1 MSKKF
6 LTIDEY
12 LEKYSQT
19 LSMTNYLMGMAV
31 NKSTSPFPPEFI
43 KVGMLKWEDGSANCW
58 GGPYKGNY
66 VFCKVE
72 DHTFTVGNLKSLAEI
87 AEHWKSYITYS
98 THNTINGGRALQK
111 YFPEIKDWYFIQK
124 TTDGK
129 ECSRTS
135 FTHQELQH
143 YLTNATKEELAYRED
158 RIKEKMEGLITNYAL
173 SIELPVKF
181 YLCGNDDCSYTGYF
195 PTKDAALK
203 TLEFFIEE
211 QPDISWIQEKFE
223 FTN

>member
-12 LEKYSQT
+12 LEEYSQT

-87 AEHWKSYITYS
+87 AEHWK
-98 THNTINGGRALQK
+98 NLREQAWVNL
-111 YFPEIKDWYFIQK
+111 
-124 TTDGK
+124 
-129 ECSRTS
+129 
-135 FTHQELQH
+135 FTG
-143 YLTNATKEELAYRED
+143 T
-158 RIKEKMEGLITNYAL
+158 
-173 SIELPVKF
+173 P
-181 YLCGNDDCSYTGYF
+181 
-195 PTKDAALK
+195 AA
-203 TLEFFIEE
+203 
-211 QPDISWIQEKFE
+211 
-223 FTN
+223 